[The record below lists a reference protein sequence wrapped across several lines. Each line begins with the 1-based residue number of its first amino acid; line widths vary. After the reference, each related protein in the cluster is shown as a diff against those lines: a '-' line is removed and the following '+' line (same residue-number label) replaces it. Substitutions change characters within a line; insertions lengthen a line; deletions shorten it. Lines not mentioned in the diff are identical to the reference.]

1 MITIINSSYFA
12 EKYCN
17 LTTHLSQQSQGMWL
31 LGLEVEISCPVGNF
45 DEAIPPVERQRC
57 AHGNPWIFVSIFF
70 FFLVK
75 KVPHGTSIFW
85 AGWFISSEN
94 QMETSNWVQSP
105 KKSQNLRNL
114 RSFRCYFRTDASPQ
128 GFHVA
133 PWCWYIYLQNWVS
146 FWANVGKYSIHG
158 ASGFVVQDWHTQASA
173 SSLAQ
178 KTSTSI
184 LRNWKQ
190 HRMVA
195 KSWTSW

>member
-1 MITIINSSYFA
+1 MKPY
-12 EKYCN
+12 
-17 LTTHLSQQSQGMWL
+17 LQSNDKDVPM
-31 LGLEVEISCPVGNF
+31 
-45 DEAIPPVERQRC
+45 AIPGFLCPY
-57 AHGNPWIFVSIFF
+57 FF
-70 FFLVK
+70 WWKRYLM
-75 KVPHGTSIFW
+75 VPPYW

-114 RSFRCYFRTDASPQ
+114 RSFGCYFRTDASPQ

-146 FWANVGKYSIHG
+146 FWANVDKYSIHG
-158 ASGFVVQDWHTQASA
+158 ASGFVEQEWHTQASA